1 MYKFKKVQEHSKPGW
16 NEHVAQLHSQARET
30 LLRWVE
36 DGKIKSGPLFELKNK
51 ANARFKYALR
61 FVKNNEN
68 TMRADSIASKLQNKS
83 YNDFWKEI
91 RYMNNS
97 KSPSPTNIEGARHRR

>member
-1 MYKFKKVQEHSKPGW
+1 
-16 NEHVAQLHSQARET
+16 
-30 LLRWVE
+30 
-36 DGKIKSGPLFELKNK
+36 
-51 ANARFKYALR
+51 
-61 FVKNNEN
+61 
-68 TMRADSIASKLQNKS
+68 MRADSIASKLQNKS